1 MSDTEERGGFDFQPS
16 LQVWEQV
23 VGHLETSAWEE
34 RQLHQKLLSLNAT
47 QIFQIGISV
56 ALASLDQTKSLRI
69 LQVDYERS
77 CNL

>member
-16 LQVWEQV
+16 LQVRQQV

-56 ALASLDQTKSLRI
+56 ALASLDKTKSLRI
-69 LQVDYERS
+69 LQVDYEWS